1 MCDGQDDTAAPPSA
15 GPSIIGDVVFGSAS
29 SPVAVCTL
37 ASRSLLAELAGRQ
50 EIAVAGRVFT
60 ENVGV
65 ERMVQNLAMMES
77 VRYMIVCGRETK
89 HRVGRTI
96 LSLHANGLDADRRVI
111 GADAPDP
118 SMPNLSDEQLRAFQ
132 ARVSLVD
139 MIGTVDVEAIVAKA
153 AELQSRCDSAAGGP
167 GGIAERVDLK
177 DTGDAVETIAATRD
191 PNAAW
196 EYDPVGYFLVF
207 VDRDRRLLHVEHRT
221 QAHALHRIFEGAS
234 ADALCH
240 TIVRH
245 GAVTLLA
252 HAAYLGRE
260 LARAEIALALGHHYE
275 QDQPLRAMRPNE
287 APSTAKNTEDT
298 SGDRSRNRSPS

>member
-1 MCDGQDDTAAPPSA
+1 MSDERDDTPASPSVGA
-15 GPSIIGDVVFGSAS
+15 GIIGDVVFGSAS

-77 VRYMIVCGRETK
+77 VRYLIVCGRETR
-89 HRVGRTI
+89 HRVGQTI
-96 LSLHANGLDADRRVI
+96 LGLHANGLDADRRVI

-118 SMPNLSDEQLRAFQ
+118 SMPNLTDAQLRVFQ

-139 MIGTVDVEAIVAKA
+139 LIGTVDVEAIVTQA
-153 AELQSRCDSAAGGP
+153 AELLARAEGGP
-167 GGIAERVDLK
+167 DEPAERLASGV
-177 DTGDAVETIAATRD
+177 AVETIVATRD

-196 EYDPVGYFLVF
+196 EYDPAGYFLVF

-221 QAHALHRIFEGAS
+221 QAHALLQIFEGAS
-234 ADALCH
+234 ADALSH

-245 GAVTLLA
+245 GAITLLA

-260 LARAEIALALGHHYE
+260 LARAEMALTLGHQYE
-275 QDQPLRAMRPNE
+275 QDAPLRVARTV
-287 APSTAKNTEDT
+287 AASTPDTTTEET
-298 SGDRSRNRSPS
+298 SGDGSSDRSPS